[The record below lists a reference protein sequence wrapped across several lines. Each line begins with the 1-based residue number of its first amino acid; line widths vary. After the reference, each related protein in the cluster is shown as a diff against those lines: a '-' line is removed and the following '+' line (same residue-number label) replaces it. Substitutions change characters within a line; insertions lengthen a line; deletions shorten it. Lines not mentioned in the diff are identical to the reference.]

1 MTAGFRPGAGA
12 AETERVPHVLLS
24 PPRPCVAHAQPC
36 PAPCPRDGRG
46 AEPPGKPPERAG
58 QGNALASAAASRTC
72 PPSRP
77 LPALRSLL
85 SRPLRA
91 SGDLSNGAQR
101 SPFFSLLAAAPG
113 SSWRGA
119 SAPARDECCGRSRVQ
134 HPAGHRLVQG
144 GVAMGESQGQGRREL
159 GRRDGA
165 GGGAATRWLKD
176 GGAGRRRGLRRGGGA
191 AGGSAGWAHAAA
203 TVAAGGLGSWTGWTG

>member
-1 MTAGFRPGAGA
+1 M
-12 AETERVPHVLLS
+12 PHVLLSS

-46 AEPPGKPPERAG
+46 AEPLGKPPERAG

-144 GVAMGESQGQGRREL
+144 GVAMGVSGP
-159 GRRDGA
+159 
-165 GGGAATRWLKD
+165 
-176 GGAGRRRGLRRGGGA
+176 GA
-191 AGGSAGWAHAAA
+191 AGARAAGWGRWRSRNA
-203 TVAAGGLGSWTGWTG
+203 VAEGWRRGPEAGPAPRRGRGWRLGGMGARCSYRSRRIRRPWLLGRVDWMRPWDDRTG